1 MLWKLSKPAVFRILF
16 NMFYTS
22 KERKNLAFQR
32 HIAKIGHPSVEE
44 DLSLKIEVRD
54 QTIWTSTPEL

>member
-1 MLWKLSKPAVFRILF
+1 MDTEWLNYALCILNAYF
-16 NMFYTS
+16 SQNSET
-22 KERKNLAFQR
+22 
-32 HIAKIGHPSVEE
+32 HPSVEK